1 MIQPLFKPTYN
12 PSRKSREK
20 HTFLLLPLTTSS
32 SSSSPPQPFS
42 LHTSN
47 APQPHPNGA
56 SILATTASSL
66 RFTIQREQV
75 LRVDMIELLPAESSA
90 WSAVQSPRIS
100 FSHDFPNS
108 GDGIP
113 VDHRPLLDSNSDFRF
128 FSGEPPLA
136 DDSYSRSADELFCN
150 GRILP
155 ASTLYRPKPPAPP
168 PPAPARETLREVM
181 RTPEL
186 GSDESSSKPPTPQG
200 SSSKAAF
207 WRFGRSSSLN
217 SYGGSKRSLLGK
229 LPLLHRSNS
238 TGSSNQTQKKHHNKS
253 TPKPKGLPPPPPSSS
268 SSSSSV
274 SSLPKPLP
282 PAKKAGAGFA
292 GGRVNPVLNV
302 PPPYISSGTTNLFG
316 FGYFFRQSR
325 ECSTTASGKSRKKT
339 TT

>member
-1 MIQPLFKPTYN
+1 
-12 PSRKSREK
+12 
-20 HTFLLLPLTTSS
+20 
-32 SSSSPPQPFS
+32 
-42 LHTSN
+42 
-47 APQPHPNGA
+47 
-56 SILATTASSL
+56 
-66 RFTIQREQV
+66 
-75 LRVDMIELLPAESSA
+75 MIELLPAESSA
-90 WSAVQSPRIS
+90 WSAAQSPRIS

-113 VDHRPLLDSNSDFRF
+113 VDRRPLLDSTSDFHF

-136 DDSYSRSADELFCN
+136 DDSHSRSADELFSN

-155 ASTLYRPKPPAPP
+155 AILHCPPPPAPP
-168 PPAPARETLREVM
+168 PPAPERETLRDIM
-181 RTPEL
+181 KTPEL
-186 GSDESSSKPPTPQG
+186 GSDESSPKPPPPPPG
-200 SSSKAAF
+200 SSSKTTSF

-238 TGSSNQTQKKHHNKS
+238 TGSSNQTQKKDHTKS
-253 TPKPKGLPPPPPSSS
+253 TPKPKRLPPPPSSSS

-292 GGRVNPVLNV
+292 GGRVNPVLNI
-302 PPPYISSGTTNLFG
+302 PPPYMSAGTTNLFG

-325 ECSTTASGKSRKKT
+325 DSTTATSSSKSRKKT
-339 TT
+339 AT